1 MCLLKE
7 EVQEVTDP
15 VNALLEGKV
24 QTVEFSNGSVVID
37 APRPGRVYMAGSF
50 NPLHDGHRGMLAA
63 ALKARQDK
71 QGQPSLPL
79 AFKIQIPFA
88 CAGCTKLLQ
97 AIVQAGLLLLLCL
110 HFHLHKRQMR

>member
-79 AFKIQIPFA
+79 ACKFKS
-88 CAGCTKLLQ
+88 
-97 AIVQAGLLLLLCL
+97 
-110 HFHLHKRQMR
+110 HLHVLVARNCCRL